1 MRLAD
6 RIRRWW
12 KPAQWRDEH
21 PDENDGEG
29 HPLSASD
36 RGAAQFGFWQ
46 GTEDSTDGQG
56 LDRH

>member
-21 PDENDGEG
+21 PEESEGEDRT
-29 HPLSASD
+29 LSEEQ
-36 RGAAQFGFWQ
+36 RLGNNAAQQRYGDELAK
-46 GTEDSTDGQG
+46 GPS
-56 LDRH
+56 RRM

>member
-21 PDENDGEG
+21 PEESEGEDRTLSDEQRLG
-29 HPLSASD
+29 SATQQRYADELAKGPS
-36 RGAAQFGFWQ
+36 R
-46 GTEDSTDGQG
+46 
-56 LDRH
+56 RM